1 MNRTNRTV
9 SILFSC
15 TLLVSYVLYTRTF
28 PRAPVAWAGAASIIL
43 IYLTMIWAPQRWWTR
58 TRYIASVCLVLA
70 IALALAPIHG
80 KSAADPYLLF
90 PLVLL
95 LAKEQHH
102 YRRLATILA
111 ALTLVVFFLFALPS
125 AGAFLWG
132 GGVIA
137 LYFSVRAINIYKV
150 AHRLSESRLQ
160 ALDQAHQE
168 LQKVYAELQE
178 ARLHSMRYAA
188 LVERTRL
195 AQEVHD
201 GLGHQLT
208 SLIVQLQALEIM
220 LPGDPKQAAAA
231 VPAMLDDAR
240 KAMAEVRFAVRE
252 WRDDESGLGLVAVQ
266 GLVWQT
272 AARSQLALDFEQEG
286 SISDWPTEV
295 SVAIYRTVQEA
306 LTNIMRHAHAT
317 AATVKVEEREGRVTL
332 TISDNGH
339 YTVDTPLSPGFGLQ
353 GIMERARAL
362 SGSYTLSPNQP
373 HGLTLQVTFPLDT
386 PAGPYA
392 YSPATSPDARDM
404 LLASPR

>member
-1 MNRTNRTV
+1 MNRTV
-9 SILFSC
+9 SILFSGA
-15 TLLVSYVLYTRTF
+15 LLVFFALYTHAF
-28 PRAPVAWAGAASIIL
+28 PRSPVVWVGAAIIML
-43 IYLTMIWAPQRWWTR
+43 IYLTMVWAPQRWWTR
-58 TRYIASVCLVLA
+58 TKYIASVCLVLA
-70 IALALAPIHG
+70 IAIALAPING
-80 KSAADPYLLF
+80 KNAADPYLLF

-102 YRRLATILA
+102 YRRIATVLA
-111 ALTLVVFFLFALPS
+111 AVTLVVFFVFALPS
-125 AGAFLWG
+125 TGAFIWE

-168 LQKVYAELQE
+168 LQKVHAELQE

-220 LPGDPKQAAAA
+220 LPGDPERAAAA
-231 VPAMLDDAR
+231 VPAMLDAAR
-240 KAMAEVRFAVRE
+240 KAMAEVRLAVRE

-286 SISDWPTEV
+286 SISDWSTDL

-317 AATVKVEEREGRVTL
+317 AATVKVEERAGQVTL
-332 TISDNGH
+332 TISDDGH
-339 YTVDTPLSPGFGLQ
+339 YTADTPLSPGFGLQ
-353 GIMERARAL
+353 GIMERARAFG
-362 SGSYTLSPNQP
+362 GSYTLSPNQP
-373 HGLTLQVTFPLDT
+373 HGLTLQVAFPLRM
-386 PAGPYA
+386 PAGPGVA
-392 YSPATSPDARDM
+392 SPSTSQVAHDA

>member
-1 MNRTNRTV
+1 MNEMNRNV
-9 SILFSC
+9 SILFSG
-15 TLLVSYVLYTRTF
+15 TLLVSFVLYTRTF
-28 PRAPVAWAGAASIIL
+28 PRSPVAWVGVAGIML

-58 TRYIASVCLVLA
+58 TTYIASVCLVLA
-70 IALALAPIHG
+70 IAIALAPIHG

-102 YRRLATILA
+102 YRHIATVLA
-111 ALTLVVFFLFALPS
+111 ALTLVVFFVFALPS
-125 AGAFLWG
+125 TGAFIWG
-132 GGVIA
+132 GGVLA

-150 AHRLSESRLQ
+150 AHRLSESRLH

-168 LQKVYAELQE
+168 LQKVHAELQE

-220 LPGDPKQAAAA
+220 LPGDPERAAAS
-231 VPAMLDDAR
+231 VPAMLDAAR
-240 KAMAEVRFAVRE
+240 KAMAEVRLAVRE
-252 WRDDESGLGLVAVQ
+252 WRDDESGLGLVALQ

-272 AARSQLALDFEQEG
+272 AARSQLAFDFEQEG
-286 SISDWPTEV
+286 SISDWSTDL

-306 LTNIMRHAHAT
+306 LTNIMRHAGAT
-317 AATVKVEEREGRVTL
+317 AATVKV
-332 TISDNGH
+332 
-339 YTVDTPLSPGFGLQ
+339 
-353 GIMERARAL
+353 
-362 SGSYTLSPNQP
+362 
-373 HGLTLQVTFPLDT
+373 
-386 PAGPYA
+386 
-392 YSPATSPDARDM
+392 
-404 LLASPR
+404 